1 MPILS
6 NPKHERFAQEL
17 AQGKS
22 ASEAYELA
30 GYAPNDGNSIRLKG
44 NERVSARVREL
55 QGKVAADAEVTV
67 QSLLREAAEIQQAA
81 KEAGQMSAAV
91 AALTAKAKIAGKW
104 IDRKEIGDVGEFGAI
119 DGMNVD
125 ELRAYLASQ
134 ASPSPDDQDETRH

>member
-1 MPILS
+1 MPILT

-134 ASPSPDDQDETRH
+134 SAPSPDDQDETRH